1 MSIYMFNNQISAI
14 SYRFAEIELIK
25 VTVVVVVVIVLVFM

>member
-14 SYRFAEIELIK
+14 SFRFAEIELTKI
-25 VTVVVVVVIVLVFM
+25 TVVVVVVLVFM